1 MVTQLSVFVF
11 LQILVIISLTSA
23 VVVFRVI
30 AADFLAK
37 YKLKS
42 LSHHSNISVM
52 VLGGFLHY
60 FIITIMTRVHR
71 CLKVHLFMCLMM
83 LSVTIIILL
92 PFFLQVNWIVAR
104 KLCDMG
110 MFNAPNFLPPP
121 PPQTLR
127 SFCQVTASGG
137 GRKESSQ
144 IGSR

>member
-42 LSHHSNISVM
+42 LSNHSNISVM

-71 CLKVHLFMCLMM
+71 CLKVHLFMCLIM

-92 PFFLQVNWIVAR
+92 PLQVNWIVAR

-121 PPQTLR
+121 QTLK

>member
-1 MVTQLSVFVF
+1 MVSQLSVFVF

-42 LSHHSNISVM
+42 LSNHSNIPVM

-60 FIITIMTRVHR
+60 VIITIMTRVHR
-71 CLKVHLFMCLMM
+71 CLKVHLFMCLIM
-83 LSVTIIILL
+83 LSVTIIKLL
-92 PFFLQVNWIVAR
+92 PLQVNWIVAR

-110 MFNAPNFLPPP
+110 MFNAPNFIFFPKL
-121 PPQTLR
+121 
-127 SFCQVTASGG
+127 
-137 GRKESSQ
+137 
-144 IGSR
+144 

>member
-110 MFNAPNFLPPP
+110 MFNAPNFLLPPP
-121 PPQTLR
+121 PNFKEFLSGN
-127 SFCQVTASGG
+127 SFRRRQEG
-137 GRKESSQ
+137 K
-144 IGSR
+144 